1 MVVAQLPDLDQ
12 LDVEA
17 LKTLLIDRHNQMTEQ
32 RATLAAQHQT
42 LQQLHAELDEHRLV
56 LTTKSEE
63 LRTSNEQI
71 AHLKLIIE
79 KLRRTIFGKKSE
91 KIVVQLEQLEL
102 HLEELESS
110 QAEKEAAVERI
121 TPIEEPKAKS
131 RRKPLPEHLPRE
143 VITHLP
149 QGDCCPD
156 CGGQLRQFGHDVT
169 EQLEYI
175 PESFKVIRHVRP
187 KFACSGCDRVVEAPA
202 PSRPIERGLAGPGL
216 LAHVLVS
223 KFADHLPLYR
233 QSEIYARQGVE
244 IERSTLAGW
253 VGGASDLLSPLV
265 DAIQKYVLA
274 GSKLHA
280 DDTPIPVLAP
290 GNGKTKTGRLWT
302 YVRDDRPA
310 GEDTAPA
317 VWFAYS
323 EDRKG
328 EHPRQHLKDFKGGLQ
343 ADAYAGFHHLY
354 GDGAIYEVA
363 CWAHARRKF
372 HEIHV
377 IHASPTTTE
386 ALERIRDLYAIEDQ
400 IRGKPADLR
409 LTIRQTRARPLLD
422 DLQKWMEK
430 TLRSLSSKSE
440 TAGAIRYA
448 LSRWRALTRYA
459 EDGHLEID
467 NSAAERALRAV
478 ALGRK
483 NYLFAGS
490 DAGGERAAAMYS
502 LIGSAKLN
510 GLDPEFYLRTVLA
523 KVADHPISRIEELL
537 PWNIAAQIRTES
549 SQAA

>member
-1 MVVAQLPDLDQ
+1 MVSVPLPDLDA
-12 LDVEA
+12 LDVETLRVLVVSLHGELQKQREA
-17 LKTLLIDRHNQMTEQ
+17 LAEQ
-32 RATLAAQHQT
+32 SQALAEQI
-42 LQQLHAELDEHRLV
+42 
-56 LTTKSEE
+56 KE
-63 LRTSNEQI
+63 LRSGSEQI
-71 AHLKLIIE
+71 EHLKLVIE
-79 KLRRTIFGKKSE
+79 KLRRMLFGAKSE
-91 KIVVQLEQLEL
+91 KVTLQLEQLEL
-102 HLEELESS
+102 KLEELESA
-110 QAEKEAAVERI
+110 QAEMETSVEAAA
-121 TPIEEPKAKS
+121 PAEEPKTRTA
-131 RRKPLPEHLPRE
+131 RKPLPEHLPRE
-143 VITHLP
+143 VVTHLP

-156 CGGQLRQFGHDVT
+156 CGGQLRPFGEDVA

-216 LAHVLVS
+216 LAHVLMS
-223 KFADHLPLYR
+223 KFGDHLPLYR

-253 VGGASDLLSPLV
+253 VGAASELLSPLR
-265 DAIQKYVLA
+265 DALQKHVL
-274 GSKLHA
+274 GGTKLHA

-328 EHPRQHLKDFKGGLQ
+328 EHPRQHLKNFKGALQ

-354 GDGAIYEVA
+354 GNGAIYEVA

-377 IHASPTTTE
+377 IHASPTTAE
-386 ALERIRDLYAIEDQ
+386 ALARIGALYAIEEE

-409 LTIRQTRARPLLD
+409 LDIRQTRARPLLD
-422 DLQKWMEK
+422 ELRKWMEK
-430 TLRSLSSKSE
+430 SLRSLSPKSE

-459 EDGHLEID
+459 DDGRLEID
-467 NSAAERALRAV
+467 NNAAERALRAV

-490 DAGGERAAAMYS
+490 DAGGDRAATFYS

-510 GLDPEFYLRTVLA
+510 SLDPEFYLRTVLA
-523 KVADHPISRIEELL
+523 QIATHPICRIDELL
-537 PWNIAAQIRTES
+537 PWNLAAALQPALS
-549 SQAA
+549 KAA

>member
-1 MVVAQLPDLDQ
+1 
-12 LDVEA
+12 
-17 LKTLLIDRHNQMTEQ
+17 
-32 RATLAAQHQT
+32 
-42 LQQLHAELDEHRLV
+42 
-56 LTTKSEE
+56 
-63 LRTSNEQI
+63 
-71 AHLKLIIE
+71 
-79 KLRRTIFGKKSE
+79 
-91 KIVVQLEQLEL
+91 
-102 HLEELESS
+102 
-110 QAEKEAAVERI
+110 
-121 TPIEEPKAKS
+121 
-131 RRKPLPEHLPRE
+131 
-143 VITHLP
+143 
-149 QGDCCPD
+149 
-156 CGGQLRQFGHDVT
+156 
-169 EQLEYI
+169 
-175 PESFKVIRHVRP
+175 
-187 KFACSGCDRVVEAPA
+187 
-202 PSRPIERGLAGPGL
+202 
-216 LAHVLVS
+216 
-223 KFADHLPLYR
+223 
-233 QSEIYARQGVE
+233 
-244 IERSTLAGW
+244 
-253 VGGASDLLSPLV
+253 
-265 DAIQKYVLA
+265 
-274 GSKLHA
+274 
-280 DDTPIPVLAP
+280 
-290 GNGKTKTGRLWT
+290 
-302 YVRDDRPA
+302 
-310 GEDTAPA
+310 

-328 EHPRQHLKDFKGGLQ
+328 EHPRQHLKHFKGGLQ
-343 ADAYAGFHHLY
+343 ADAYAGFHHFY

-409 LTIRQTRARPLLD
+409 LTIRQTRARPLLE

-448 LSRWRALTRYA
+448 LSRWRALTRYI

-490 DAGGERAAAMYS
+490 DAGGDRAAAFYS

-523 KVADHPISRIEELL
+523 QIADHPISRIEELL